1 MASAVSLLAI
11 TLAAGV
17 VIGLSLGALG
27 GGGSILTV
35 PVLVYL
41 LGEQPQIATTASLVI
56 VGVSSILAAVS
67 HARSGRVQWRA
78 ATVFGALGIAAS
90 FVGSKLNRLV
100 DPNVLLLSFAA
111 LMLVAATAM
120 LLRTRT
126 PADAVVET
134 APQRE
139 LASTGPSRSGVSAEA
154 STDEPT
160 GAATRRPEREPGSR
174 LVTAGK
180 VVLAALVVGFL
191 TGFLGVGGGFVIV
204 PALVLAL
211 RYGMPTAVGTS
222 LVIISIT
229 SLGAFVERLGQT
241 TIPWHTII
249 PFTVAAVLGS
259 LAGKRVSDRVSGPAL
274 SRAFAG
280 LLVLVAS
287 YVAAQAAIAL

>member
-78 ATVFGALGIAAS
+78 AVVFGALGIAAS

-139 LASTGPSRSGVSAEA
+139 LASTGPSRSGVSA
-154 STDEPT
+154 DEPT
-160 GAATRRPEREPGSR
+160 GAAARRPEREPGSR
-174 LVTAGK
+174 LVSAGK
-180 VVLAALVVGFL
+180 VVLASLVVGFL

-259 LAGKRVSDRVSGPAL
+259 LAGKRVSDRVSGTAL

>member
-1 MASAVSLLAI
+1 MSRPAQRLAVRSA
-11 TLAAGV
+11 
-17 VIGLSLGALG
+17 
-27 GGGSILTV
+27 
-35 PVLVYL
+35 
-41 LGEQPQIATTASLVI
+41 
-56 VGVSSILAAVS
+56 
-67 HARSGRVQWRA
+67 
-78 ATVFGALGIAAS
+78 
-90 FVGSKLNRLV
+90 K
-100 DPNVLLLSFAA
+100 
-111 LMLVAATAM
+111 
-120 LLRTRT
+120 
-126 PADAVVET
+126 
-134 APQRE
+134 
-139 LASTGPSRSGVSAEA
+139 
-154 STDEPT
+154 
-160 GAATRRPEREPGSR
+160 PGSR

-180 VVLAALVVGFL
+180 VVLASLVVGFL

-259 LAGKRVSDRVSGPAL
+259 LAGKRVIDRVSGTAL